1 MSSFLAELI
10 GTAILVL
17 FGDGVVA
24 GVVLKGTKS
33 ENSGWIV
40 ITVGWGLGVALAIY
54 GVGSISGAHLNPA
67 VTLAFAAQG
76 AFPWDKV
83 PMYILAQ
90 MLGGIVGGTVVWL
103 HYLPHWKGTENQA
116 TKLAVFCTG
125 PAIRSKW
132 ANLLCEIIG
141 TFVLI
146 TGLLFIGANKFTEGL
161 NPLIVGFLII
171 AIGVSMGGTTGYAI
185 NPARDL
191 GPRIAHFLLP
201 IAGKGKSDWAYS
213 WIPVA
218 GPVLGGVF
226 GALVYDLITKQSVS
240 WPFWGVS
247 VLIIGALAAAVAG
260 QLKEDRVK

>member
-1 MSSFLAELI
+1 MSQFLAELI

-76 AFPWDKV
+76 AFPWANV

-90 MLGGIVGGTVVWL
+90 LLGGLLGGTLVWM
-103 HYLPHWKGTENQA
+103 HYLPHWKNTDNPSV
-116 TKLAVFCTG
+116 KLAVFCTG

-132 ANLLCEIIG
+132 ANLLSEIIG
-141 TFVLI
+141 TFVLVS
-146 TGLLFIGANKFTEGL
+146 GLLFIGANKFTEGL

-191 GPRIAHFLLP
+191 GPRLAHFLLP

-218 GPVLGGVF
+218 GPILGGVY
-226 GALVYDLITKQSVS
+226 GALVYDAMMKKSVGWLFWCITVI
-240 WPFWGVS
+240 
-247 VLIIGALAAAVAG
+247 LALAVYSAVAG
-260 QLKEDRVK
+260 QLKADKIK

>member
-1 MSSFLAELI
+1 MSQFLAELI

-33 ENSGWIV
+33 ESSGWIV

-54 GVGSISGAHLNPA
+54 GVGRISGAHLNPA

-76 AFPWDKV
+76 AFPWAKV
-83 PMYILAQ
+83 PYYILAQ
-90 MLGGIVGGTVVWL
+90 MLGGIIGGTMVWL

-125 PAIRSKW
+125 PAIRSRW
-132 ANLLCEIIG
+132 ANLLSEVIG

-218 GPVLGGVF
+218 GPILGGVF
-226 GALVYDLITKQSVS
+226 GALVYDLIMGKPVAWAFWVVS
-240 WPFWGVS
+240 ALILGV
-247 VLIIGALAAAVAG
+247 VGAAVYR
-260 QLKEDRVK
+260 QLINDRVK